1 MLMWL
6 VGDFMAAAQHNQGAL
21 HCIFLAK
28 DKIQICSLVSTEGVS
43 RLYSHE
49 AERLY
54 SEDHLY
60 LLLFSVCR
68 LWTWSS
74 EELRDISMV
83 INYKVA
89 AMS

>member
-54 SEDHLY
+54 SKDHLY
-60 LLLFSVCR
+60 SCYSQCVGY
-68 LWTWSS
+68 
-74 EELRDISMV
+74 ELEVQKS
-83 INYKVA
+83 
-89 AMS
+89 